1 LLEELTHRLPPEH
14 KALREIA
21 RHPAATASALL
32 ACLAGR
38 DTRRWAAG
46 HPALPPSVIV
56 RLLADDDWRVA
67 EAAAANPSLPP
78 SVMAEWIPEPP
89 PAGGGQVR

>member
-21 RHPAATASALL
+21 RHPAATAPALL
-32 ACLAGR
+32 PCLADR
-38 DTRRWAAG
+38 QTRWIAAG
-46 HPALPPSVIV
+46 HPALPPSMIV
-56 RLLADDDWRVA
+56 RLLTDGDWRVA

-78 SVMAEWIPEPP
+78 AVMAEWIPEPP
-89 PAGGGQVR
+89 PAGGGQVV